1 MVMMHSLTIQPNGLI
16 PMEIDLEMNQQE
28 PIQIIV
34 RLFQEHQYLTDLD
47 AQIRITTGLL
57 MKI

>member
-1 MVMMHSLTIQPNGLI
+1 M
-16 PMEIDLEMNQQE
+16 DLEMNQQE

-57 MKI
+57 MRI